1 MHELT
6 KIQRYYAGILCPYC
20 HASSDQGH
28 ESNGF
33 TGDRASYLCRECH
46 EQWDAECYAQD

>member
-1 MHELT
+1 MKDFNKEYS
-6 KIQRYYAGILCPYC
+6 YYIGTVCPCC
-20 HASSDQGH
+20 HASSEKGH

-46 EQWDAECYAQD
+46 EQWDAESYSQD